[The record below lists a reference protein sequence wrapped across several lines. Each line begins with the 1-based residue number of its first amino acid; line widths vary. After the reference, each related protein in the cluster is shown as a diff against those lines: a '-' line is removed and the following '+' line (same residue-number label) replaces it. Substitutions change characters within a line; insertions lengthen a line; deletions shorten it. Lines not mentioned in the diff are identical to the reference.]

1 MRLLETE
8 FVVLELL
15 STIYSS
21 QVPIETQRLSDTDRR
36 VLAESVQ
43 KQAKSSRVEEWKRHP
58 LNTDEE
64 RLSWWSKRQDI
75 LTKGVEAN
83 ASYIAQVSPAST
95 EPWVTESSPAVP
107 QYEDLQ
113 LSAIERLNVPPA
125 QQPQPTRSAWQA
137 VPDISENIEPVSVTQ
152 GQVQDMA
159 LVPPVRNFASEGYHD
174 DRLERPAP
182 SVQHTTALH
191 SRSSTTEQWRKYF

>member
-1 MRLLETE
+1 M
-8 FVVLELL
+8 
-15 STIYSS
+15 
-21 QVPIETQRLSDTDRR
+21 
-36 VLAESVQ
+36 LAESVQ

-83 ASYIAQVSPAST
+83 ASYISQVSPAST
-95 EPWVTESSPAVP
+95 EPWVTESSPAVA

-113 LSAIERLNVPPA
+113 LSAVERLNVPPA

-137 VPDISENIEPVSVTQ
+137 VPDISENIEPASVTQ
-152 GQVQDMA
+152 GQIQDMA
-159 LVPPVRNFASEGYHD
+159 GVPPVRNFASGGYHD